1 MKKHSINS
9 SSISSLHALLS
20 FVMWCLRR
28 RPLLRVR
35 RKTSS
40 STTTLSSAP
49 LVRFNFPF
57 CDMTKKKCYRIL
69 LVVDRNAIAAS
80 WGLRPMPFLSHTH
93 ERTMLACARHA
104 ITVAAA
110 AAAVYASHKLYSLQS
125 NVNSTILPEEI
136 ACIASRIIIF
146 SSHFFFTRFFFILR
160 CARHPHSF
168 LHSFTRASFHSLR
181 LVRRWRRAYDV
192 WQDSSSTVR
201 VQLLLL
207 HPRRTSFTD
216 DKQRWQ
222 IKFRDNQ
229 VRDEGRRLWGW
240 GWIGGD
246 WYMMKIQRA
255 KERTEGTHSDE
266 KKSNCSALRYTYI
279 DHIVLGIMCI
289 CSANI

>member
-136 ACIASRIIIF
+136 ACIASRIIIC
-146 SSHFFFTRFFFILR
+146 SSHFFF
-160 CARHPHSF
+160 
-168 LHSFTRASFHSLR
+168 HSL
-181 LVRRWRRAYDV
+181 LFY
-192 WQDSSSTVR
+192 STVR
-201 VQLLLL
+201 
-207 HPRRTSFTD
+207 S
-216 DKQRWQ
+216 
-222 IKFRDNQ
+222 
-229 VRDEGRRLWGW
+229 
-240 GWIGGD
+240 
-246 WYMMKIQRA
+246 
-255 KERTEGTHSDE
+255 S
-266 KKSNCSALRYTYI
+266 SALVFAFVHTRELSLPALGSEVKACIRWVTRQQQ
-279 DHIVLGIMCI
+279 HCPCAVVVVASTTHVLHRW
-289 CSANI
+289 